1 MTTFDTQQNMNAL
14 TSLSV
19 SESARSLRV
28 RPVGLSVP
36 EAMDAHL
43 FASSIRRR
51 AQPLSVG
58 GQLTVMMLSM
68 LVLQCFDVGRS
79 ASSASSQPSP
89 AADNI
94 GAVVS
99 GQCVAN

>member
-1 MTTFDTQQNMNAL
+1 MNAL

-36 EAMDAHL
+36 EAMNAHL
-43 FASSIRRR
+43 FASSTTRR

-68 LVLQCFDVGRS
+68 LVLQCFDVGQS
-79 ASSASSQPSP
+79 ASPASSQPSS

-99 GQCVAN
+99 GQCVEN